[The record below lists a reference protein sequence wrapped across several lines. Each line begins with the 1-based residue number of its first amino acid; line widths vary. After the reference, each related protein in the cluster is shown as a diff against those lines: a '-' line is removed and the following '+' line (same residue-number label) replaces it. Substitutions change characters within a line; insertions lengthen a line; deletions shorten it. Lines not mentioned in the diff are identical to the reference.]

1 MYPKGT
7 EIELISMEDSYAV
20 PSGTHGVVD
29 FVDDIGTIQM
39 IWDNGS
45 TLGLVVGKDNFKVIK
60 KLSIDS
66 TSKNAEQL
74 ENKPEAPII
83 GADSNVFN
91 LIGIC
96 SLALNK
102 AGYNDKAK
110 EMTNRITNSKS
121 YDEALSIKEE
131 YITPVDAYDIRI

>member
-7 EIELISMEDSYAV
+7 EIELISMKDSYAI

-45 TLGLVVGKDNFKVIK
+45 TLGLVVGKDNFKIIK
-60 KLSIDS
+60 KLVIDS
-66 TSKNAEQL
+66 TSKSID
-74 ENKPEAPII
+74 KPKAPII
-83 GADSNVFN
+83 GADGNIFN

-96 SLALNK
+96 SRALNN
-102 AGYNDKAK
+102 AGYDDIAK
-110 EMTNRITNSKS
+110 EMTGRIMNSKS
-121 YDEALSIKEE
+121 YEEAISIMEE
-131 YITPVDAYDIRI
+131 YITPVDAYDIKI

>member
-29 FVDDIGTIQM
+29 FVDDIGTIQI

-60 KLSIDS
+60 KPSIDS
-66 TSKNAEQL
+66 KSKNAEQL

-96 SLALNK
+96 SRALIK

-110 EMTNRITNSKS
+110 EMTNKITNSKS
-121 YDEALSIKEE
+121 YDEALSIMEE